1 MAPQVLCTLHKDH
14 ASWNAMLDIS
24 IVKKS
29 GVPSFELGAAVYE
42 EQTPYLWYAAPQ
54 HC

>member
-1 MAPQVLCTLHKDH
+1 
-14 ASWNAMLDIS
+14 MLDIS

-42 EQTPYLWYAAPQ
+42 EQTPYLLYAAPPPRTVKFIRVK
-54 HC
+54 